1 MIKDL
6 IVNLAVGAERDPAR
20 DYALTI
26 AEAFD
31 AHLVGMAL
39 AYEHFISGSVLSGLA
54 ADLVAEATRQHRK
67 AVEAAVE
74 RFDAAA
80 KQNLVSA
87 EHIIE
92 KVLDRDAHVV
102 LANAARQ
109 FDASVIMQSEP
120 DGIDN
125 NRLIEGL
132 LFELRPPGQHRALHP
147 ARRAQARPCGLLLG
161 RQPAGGAGDQRRIA
175 IPGQGASRRAFY
187 LSSTKRPRATS
198 AKSLASRMGKHL
210 ARHDIKVEVKTSM
223 APDVDVASAIL
234 SYVADSAATLIVMG
248 AYGHSR
254 VRELVLGGATRG
266 ILTSMT
272 VPVFMSH

>member
-6 IVNLAVGAERDPAR
+6 IVNLAVGTERDRAR

-80 KQNLVSA
+80 KQNLVST

-132 LFELRPPGQHRALHP
+132 LFNSGRPVNIVPYIQRDGLKLDRVVCCWDGSRPAARAINDALPSWPGRKPSSFL
-147 ARRAQARPCGLLLG
+147 
-161 RQPAGGAGDQRRIA
+161 
-175 IPGQGASRRAFY
+175 
-187 LSSTKRPRATS
+187 LSSTKRPRATR
-198 AKSLASRMGKHL
+198 AKSLARAWASISR
-210 ARHDIKVEVKTSM
+210 ATTSK
-223 APDVDVASAIL
+223 
-234 SYVADSAATLIVMG
+234 
-248 AYGHSR
+248 SR
-254 VRELVLGGATRG
+254 
-266 ILTSMT
+266 
-272 VPVFMSH
+272 

>member
-1 MIKDL
+1 GAVMIKDL
-6 IVNLAVGAERDPAR
+6 IVNLAVGRERDRAR

-26 AEAFD
+26 AEVFD

-54 ADLVAEATRQHRK
+54 ADLVAEATRHHRK
-67 AVEAAVE
+67 AVEVAVE

-132 LFELRPPGQHRALHP
+132 LFDSGRPVNIVPYIQRD
-147 ARRAQARPCGLLLG
+147 GLKL
-161 RQPAGGAGDQRRIA
+161 D
-175 IPGQGASRRAFY
+175 
-187 LSSTKRPRATS
+187 
-198 AKSLASRMGKHL
+198 
-210 ARHDIKVEVKTSM
+210 
-223 APDVDVASAIL
+223 
-234 SYVADSAATLIVMG
+234 
-248 AYGHSR
+248 R
-254 VRELVLGGATRG
+254 VV
-266 ILTSMT
+266 
-272 VPVFMSH
+272 